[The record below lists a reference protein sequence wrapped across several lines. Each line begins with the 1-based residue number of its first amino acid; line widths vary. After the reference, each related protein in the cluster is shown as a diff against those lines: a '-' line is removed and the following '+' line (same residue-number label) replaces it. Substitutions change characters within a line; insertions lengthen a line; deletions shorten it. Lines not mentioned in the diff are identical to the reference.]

1 MSELLGKAINFL
13 SEMLSGMVSNG
24 ELSSSQA
31 IFIVS
36 FTILLLAAIWK
47 AKEIITFLKG
57 MKNSKL
63 DEYNNM
69 LKNYPLDEDDK
80 FFLKSNISNII
91 RYRISGIS
99 DSGMQHIVFRL
110 AFQHQ
115 ELISPRFFKK
125 FRTFLSIENGIMT
138 FNKGLGF
145 RFECF
150 IYGLFSIQYLV
161 LSFLFMALSIY
172 KGGSIEQSQH
182 FILYAMSSLLLILF
196 VNFFKMIPMP
206 KECRLLSH
214 ILDTQN
220 NQ

>member
-1 MSELLGKAINFL
+1 MSELLKNAINFL

-24 ELSSSQA
+24 ELSNSQA
-31 IFIVS
+31 IFIIF

-115 ELISPRFFKK
+115 ELISPRFF
-125 FRTFLSIENGIMT
+125 
-138 FNKGLGF
+138 
-145 RFECF
+145 
-150 IYGLFSIQYLV
+150 
-161 LSFLFMALSIY
+161 
-172 KGGSIEQSQH
+172 
-182 FILYAMSSLLLILF
+182 
-196 VNFFKMIPMP
+196 
-206 KECRLLSH
+206 
-214 ILDTQN
+214 
-220 NQ
+220 

>member
-1 MSELLGKAINFL
+1 
-13 SEMLSGMVSNG
+13 
-24 ELSSSQA
+24 
-31 IFIVS
+31 
-36 FTILLLAAIWK
+36 
-47 AKEIITFLKG
+47 
-57 MKNSKL
+57 
-63 DEYNNM
+63 
-69 LKNYPLDEDDK
+69 
-80 FFLKSNISNII
+80 
-91 RYRISGIS
+91 
-99 DSGMQHIVFRL
+99 
-110 AFQHQ
+110 
-115 ELISPRFFKK
+115 
-125 FRTFLSIENGIMT
+125 MT

-145 RFECF
+145 WFECF

-172 KGGSIEQSQH
+172 KGESIEQSQH